1 MQQLCLTEKKCIKIQ
16 LRKVSWI
23 NWTIIMRIVSV
34 NIYFFVALYLNQLI
48 GIVPL
53 DKDTLREGEPD

>member
-1 MQQLCLTEKKCIKIQ
+1 
-16 LRKVSWI
+16 
-23 NWTIIMRIVSV
+23 MRIVSV